1 MSSRSRPTAFA
12 AVLVGLLAVLMLAAA
27 GGPWLKART
36 TTVSAVSFTYD
47 GAAFARGDADASA
60 FFGAGQSLLSDLRER
75 SASSSVGSL
84 GASTTTSHPRVV
96 ATEAGTLTMSG
107 QGFSAS
113 EQRVAQLLADGGEN
127 VVLREATGVGRTSDL
142 LVNGVPYDVY
152 TPTTGNIDRIVSA
165 VASKGSQVQGG
176 GIIIDLSQSPLTVA
190 QLGNILPR
198 VQGVTSQISDIR
210 VVP

>member
-1 MSSRSRPTAFA
+1 MRVQAPR
-12 AVLVGLLAVLMLAAA
+12 LLWLAALLFTLLGA
-27 GGPWLKART
+27 G
-36 TTVSAVSFTYD
+36 TVSASAAHGPETRVRAIPTATTAAVAHHSSETAGHVGRLRPPAPGFVS
-47 GAAFARGDADASA
+47 
-60 FFGAGQSLLSDLRER
+60 
-75 SASSSVGSL
+75 GSC
-84 GASTTTSHPRVV
+84 V

-176 GIIIDLSQSPLTVA
+176 GIIIDLSQSPLTVE

>member
-1 MSSRSRPTAFA
+1 MPLESDTGAIRPSATVRVVVAVFVLLLTA
-12 AVLVGLLAVLMLAAA
+12 
-27 GGPWLKART
+27 T
-36 TTVSAVSFTYD
+36 TTVNAGTFSYD
-47 GAAFARGDADASA
+47 VPTIARVDVHHATGADAAETQLTSA
-60 FFGAGQSLLSDLRER
+60 PEA
-75 SASSSVGSL
+75 SASPSVEGR
-84 GASTTTSHPRVV
+84 GASTTSSRSFT

-190 QLGNILPR
+190 PLGNILPR

>member
-1 MSSRSRPTAFA
+1 MRLRLLLGALFALLVVSIAASLGFGPATASAIYNYDAPAIARVCVHEMGHVEGSHCQRSVVR
-12 AVLVGLLAVLMLAAA
+12 
-27 GGPWLKART
+27 
-36 TTVSAVSFTYD
+36 
-47 GAAFARGDADASA
+47 DASIPPS
-60 FFGAGQSLLSDLRER
+60 GEVR
-75 SASSSVGSL
+75 
-84 GASTTTSHPRVV
+84 GASTTSSRSFV

-113 EQRVAQLLADGGEN
+113 ERRVAQLLADGGEN
-127 VVLREATGVGRTSDL
+127 VVLREATGVGRISDL

-176 GIIIDLSQSPLTVA
+176 GIIIDLSQSPLTVE